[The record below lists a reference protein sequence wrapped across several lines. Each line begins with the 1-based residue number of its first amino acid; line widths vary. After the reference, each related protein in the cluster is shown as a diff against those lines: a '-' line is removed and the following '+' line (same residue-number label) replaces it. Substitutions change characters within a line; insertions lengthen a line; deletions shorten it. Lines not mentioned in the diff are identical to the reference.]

1 MLSDSKNVVVKYCS
15 DVKTNEMSLNISPT
29 VEQRA

>member
-1 MLSDSKNVVVKYCS
+1 MLSDSKKVVVKYCS
-15 DVKTNEMSLNISPT
+15 GVKTNEMNISPT